1 MKKPFLYS
9 LAAALYIVL
18 LVSVM
23 SLSSSMMP
31 KEDNIFMP
39 MLALSLL
46 VLSAL
51 VMAFL
56 FLSEPVKLYLEDQK
70 KEAFSFFT
78 KMIACFACFVIIFL
92 ILVFIF

>member
-1 MKKPFLYS
+1 
-9 LAAALYIVL
+9 
-18 LVSVM
+18 
-23 SLSSSMMP
+23 MMP